1 MLNTT
6 PMKSLLVF
14 SFIIFSAAEGKSQPI
29 AQAGSDQTIYLTQTS
44 TAKLD
49 GSKSSGDS
57 YQWSKMYDVVPEQ
70 ATNPVDPAKITSP
83 SSPIT
88 TVTGLI
94 QGVWYYQLSVTKGGI
109 TKKDTVIVR
118 VDYDVPPVNATLL
131 AAIPISAP
139 GFVAA
144 ANNRVDT
151 TNYLGYAYPNYYDD
165 PITLSRIFFER
176 SRSNGAMVDSS
187 RGKLYNTIE
196 DGYEWN
202 NAGYARSQL
211 VWNSNTTTPRVLD
224 SNKTYVLELKFLFPQ
239 PVKGNILPNKTAAI
253 FGIHGGG
260 SADGN
265 FSLQLW
271 EDSLTVYDVKNKKF
285 TKLMSTD
292 DSVVNKAHTMRMT
305 LKEGMKYPGQTACC
319 KIEIDGVQK
328 FYQNN
333 EQIGSLFGFDY
344 PKLTG
349 LYDYHNVIVNPDSL
363 TRHKSFSIVT
373 EAMNWWVLNNN
384 ISPIANAGKDQKFRK

>member
-1 MLNTT
+1 
-6 PMKSLLVF
+6 MKSLLIF
-14 SFIIFSAAEGKSQPI
+14 SLIIFSAAEGKSQPI
-29 AQAGSDQTIYLTQTS
+29 SKAGSDQTIYLTQTS

-70 ATNPVDPAKITSP
+70 ATNPIDPATIDSP

-118 VDYDVPPVNATLL
+118 VDYDVPPANTVLVNN
-131 AAIPISAP
+131 IPITDP
-139 GFVAA
+139 GFIAA

-151 TNYLGYAYPNYYDD
+151 TNYGGYNYPNKYID
-165 PITLSRIFFER
+165 PRYNNAIFFER
-176 SRSNGAMVDSS
+176 ARSNEAMVDSS

-196 DGYEWN
+196 DGYDWN
-202 NAGYARSQL
+202 GDGYCRSQL
-211 VWNSNTTTPRVLD
+211 VWIHPEIDT
-224 SNKTYVLELKFLFPQ
+224 NKTYVFELKFYFPQ
-239 PVKGNILPNKTAAI
+239 SVKSNVADDATLAI

-260 SADGN
+260 SDDGN

-271 EDSLTVYDVKNKKF
+271 RDSLTVYDVKAKKF
-285 TKLMSTD
+285 TKLMNTD
-292 DSVVNKAHTMRMT
+292 DDIVSKAHTMRMT
-305 LKEGMKYPGQTACC
+305 LREGMSYPGQHAFV

-328 FYQNN
+328 FYKNAG
-333 EQIGSLFGFDY
+333 QIGSLFQQDY

-349 LYDYHNVIVNPDSL
+349 LYDYMHAVVNPNNH
-363 TRHKSFSIVT
+363 TRNKKFSIVT
-373 EAMNWWVLNNN
+373 EAMNWWVLKDNV
-384 ISPIANAGKDQKFRK
+384 SPVANVGKDRKFRK